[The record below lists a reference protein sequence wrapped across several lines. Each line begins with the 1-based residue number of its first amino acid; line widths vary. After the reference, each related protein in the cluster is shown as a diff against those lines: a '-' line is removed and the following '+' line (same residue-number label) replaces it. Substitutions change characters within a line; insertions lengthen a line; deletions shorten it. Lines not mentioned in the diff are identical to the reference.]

1 MNNNEMYSKED
12 SAIVYQSKLKEI
24 KDLIKKAKSIGL
36 NVNLIEKRVNTIE
49 EDVEKKVNDDSIEEY
64 NKSITEVA
72 QSMSHD
78 SLAYKYEVAIKN
90 INEII
95 RVLNMEYNDYYK
107 IVQSCKNIEKSINDI
122 LNAKPGVNIYNV
134 IDASI
139 IALKELRESTTIN
152 YEVEKNIVNRIY
164 RLIYEIM
171 KIELVYTGERRL
183 LDAIKKDE
191 TNSMFITEL
200 LENELNAVNDD
211 DANNIANLLR
221 SKGMDP
227 RLILD
232 ERLIKLVAIIK
243 NSKMLE
249 EIQEKYELNREQL
262 DKLNEELNE
271 QQKQYRIKETEIKDE
286 EEEYTDLK
294 RKTRKAGFRAVF
306 NALALALCLTVGY
319 KLADKFG
326 QVKEYYTN
334 TITYSTET
342 GKTIPEEG
350 YTRGKNDSV
359 IIIEKTT
366 WGSPGY
372 FRDGEYQR
380 TIYKYTV
387 PENNIDN
394 YNKPEEFLTEDLRGI
409 IKCTSTKTE
418 KSQDIP
424 EDFGYGQNQYTV
436 IKQTKDLD
444 TYHYARDYLRFALII
459 AGTFG
464 STLVVE
470 LIYLKKIDDN
480 KYSVL
485 RKRKKLAYKKKK
497 DLKNELESISN
508 QIEEL
513 TIDRDNL
520 EEETDSQAQLIEAA
534 TNENE
539 KTFSDDISTG
549 SAQQM
554 RKIKGVN

>member
-24 KDLIKKAKSIGL
+24 KDLIIKAKSIGL
-36 NVNLIEKRVNTIE
+36 NVNLIEKKVNTIE

-64 NKSITEVA
+64 NKSITEAA

-78 SLAYKYEVAIKN
+78 SLAYKYEVAIKR
-90 INEII
+90 INETI
-95 RVLNMEYNDYYK
+95 RVLNIEYNDYYK
-107 IVQSCKNIEKSINDI
+107 IEQACKNIEKSLKDI
-122 LNAKPGVNIYNV
+122 LNEKPGVNIDNV

-183 LDAIKKDE
+183 LDTIKKDE

-221 SKGMDP
+221 SKGMNP

-232 ERLIKLVAIIK
+232 ERLIKLVAIIN

-249 EIQEKYELNREQL
+249 EIKGKYVLNREQL
-262 DKLNEELNE
+262 NKLDEELEN
-271 QQKQYRIKETEIKDE
+271 KQDRCSTTKREFNAV
-286 EEEYTDLK
+286 EEEYTNLK
-294 RKTRKAGFRAVF
+294 RKTRIARFRAVLD
-306 NALALALCLTVGY
+306 ALVLALCFTGGY

-326 QVKEYYTN
+326 KTKEYYTYTN
-334 TITYSTET
+334 TYTTET
-342 GKTIPEEG
+342 GTTVPEEG
-350 YTRGKNDSV
+350 YTRGKDDSV
-359 IIIEKTT
+359 IIIEETP
-366 WGSPGY
+366 WSSPGY
-372 FRDGEYQR
+372 FRDGEYER
-380 TIYKYTV
+380 NIYQYTV
-387 PENNIDN
+387 PENNIGD

-409 IKCTSTKTE
+409 IECTSTDTE
-418 KSQDIP
+418 TSKDIP

-444 TYHYARDYLRFALII
+444 TYHYARDYLLFALII
-459 AGTFG
+459 VGTFG

-470 LIYLKKIDDN
+470 LIYLKIIGNN

-485 RKRKKLAYKKKK
+485 RKRKKLAYKNKK

-508 QIEEL
+508 QIEKL
-513 TIDRDNL
+513 TKDRDNL
-520 EEETDSQAQLIEAA
+520 EKETESQAQLIEAA

-539 KTFSDDISTG
+539 ETFSDDISQTG
-549 SAQQM
+549 AAQQM
-554 RKIKGVN
+554 RKI